1 MIFLVEN
8 NKYMIFYFIDYLI
21 FYLVFVFKKFIDVI
35 NLLYVY
41 MDFFYKLEYVIKSII
56 KFLKEI
62 WMNNK

>member
-21 FYLVFVFKKFIDVI
+21 FYLVFVFKKFIDVF

>member
-21 FYLVFVFKKFIDVI
+21 FYLVFVFKKKFIDVF

-41 MDFFYKLEYVIKSII
+41 MVFFFINWNML
-56 KFLKEI
+56 LKV
-62 WMNNK
+62 